1 MTLSYLFVN
10 LLEYLYEIILCRIR
24 NIRDL
29 YDSRWC
35 HTRNIINAC
44 ISYLQK
50 WCWFKRRRKHMWYN
64 HSAHYISGKNDALP
78 ECIYRNRNVLGSGYI
93 QFYLVGSGRACFTA
107 VHEYLK
113 CR

>member
-1 MTLSYLFVN
+1 
-10 LLEYLYEIILCRIR
+10 
-24 NIRDL
+24 
-29 YDSRWC
+29 
-35 HTRNIINAC
+35 
-44 ISYLQK
+44 
-50 WCWFKRRRKHMWYN
+50 MWYN